1 MGIVDAIS
9 FLSIIPVR
17 YRSLKKASSSQ
28 HWFPVAGLL
37 LGVIGGGVGWVV
49 SLYAEPLLAAVA
61 ALATLSIIT
70 GLHHTDGLADFADG
84 LMGRG
89 DYRRR
94 LQIMRDKAVG
104 TGGITA
110 VILCIACF
118 LAAASQVSG
127 MEIFIA
133 IIVSEVAAKYSMIIA
148 SYLGR
153 PAAEGS
159 GAIFCAHMNKKRLV
173 VATAWWAVPVLF
185 VPQMVWPII
194 AGVLVSI
201 TILYIANR
209 TTGGMTGDIFG
220 AINEL
225 SRAASIAVVVSI

>member
-1 MGIVDAIS
+1 MGLVDAVS
-9 FLSIIPVR
+9 FLTIIPVR

-28 HWFPVAGLL
+28 HWFPVVGLL
-37 LGVIGGGVGWVV
+37 LGIVGGGVGWIA
-49 SLYAEPLLAAVA
+49 SLFVEPLLAAVA
-61 ALATLSIIT
+61 ALATLSIMT

-89 DYRRR
+89 DSKRR
-94 LQIMRDKAVG
+94 LLVMRDKMVG

-110 VILCIACF
+110 VILCVVCF

-127 MEIFIA
+127 MEILVA
-133 IIVSEVAAKYSMIIA
+133 IVVSEVAAKYSMIVA

-153 PAAEGS
+153 PATEGS
-159 GAIFCAHMNKKRLV
+159 GAIFCAYMNKKRLV

-185 VPQMVWPII
+185 APHMVWPIL
-194 AGVLVSI
+194 AGILVSI
-201 TILYIANR
+201 IILYIANR

-225 SRAASIAVVVSI
+225 SRVASIAVVVSI

>member
-1 MGIVDAIS
+1 MGLVDAIS

-17 YRSLKKASSSQ
+17 YGSLEKVSTSQ
-28 HWFPVAGLL
+28 HWFPVVGLL
-37 LGVIGGGVGWVV
+37 LGVISGGVGWIV

-89 DYRRR
+89 DSKKR
-94 LQIMRDKAVG
+94 LQIMRDKMVG

-118 LAAASQVSG
+118 LASASQVGG
-127 MEIFIA
+127 MEIFVA
-133 IIVSEVAAKYSMIIA
+133 IIVAEVAAKYSMIVA

-153 PAAEGS
+153 PAGGGS
-159 GAIFCAHMNKKRLV
+159 GATFCANMNRRQLIIS
-173 VATAWWAVPVLF
+173 TAWWVVPVIF
-185 VPQMVWPII
+185 APQMVWPML
-194 AGVLVSI
+194 AGVLTSI
-201 TILYIANR
+201 TILYIAKR
-209 TTGGMTGDIFG
+209 TIHGMTGDVFG
-220 AINEL
+220 AINEA
-225 SRAASIAVVVSI
+225 SRAVSIAVVVSI